1 MRGASAHPFFDLTGR
16 KVLVVANDQPSLRL
30 LSGILRPAGYEVAE
44 AGSGEAALETYAS
57 FVPDLVLL
65 DVELPGINGLD
76 TCRALKQRY
85 RSACALVVFITAQ
98 SESDD
103 VVEGLAAGGVD
114 CLVKPIRP
122 KEMLARIRAHLQNRL
137 LVEQLNKTNAA
148 KDQLMGMAAHDLRN
162 PLASTRGLTEFLRDG
177 AVGPLTPDQLEL
189 VNNIH
194 EASQSMLELVN
205 ELLDVSIIGAGDLRV
220 HPEPVDLEALIEKS
234 IYLNNINAARKG
246 TRIVRGWGALPAS
259 LPLDIQKIRQVLD
272 NLLSNAVKFSPP
284 NSTITVNTEDA
295 APCRVSV
302 RDQGP
307 GIPEGERD
315 RLFKDFGLTS
325 VKPTGGEKSTGLGLA
340 ICRKIME
347 AHRGTIGVAN
357 LAEGGCEF
365 TITFPRSTSTSPVG
379 GESLIAARTR

>member
-1 MRGASAHPFFDLTGR
+1 MRGTSAHPFFDLTGR

-114 CLVKPIRP
+114 CLLKPIRP

-148 KDQLMGMAAHDLRN
+148 KDHLMGMAAHDLRN

-177 AVGPLTPDQLEL
+177 TVGPLTPDQLEL

-205 ELLDVSIIGAGDLRV
+205 ELLDVAIIGAGELRI
-220 HPEPVDLEALIEKS
+220 HLEPAVLEALIEKS

-246 TRIVRGWGALPAS
+246 TRIVRGRGTLPAS
-259 LPLDIQKIRQVLD
+259 LPLDILKIRQVLD
-272 NLLSNAVKFSPP
+272 NLFSNAIKFSPP
-284 NSTITVNTEDA
+284 SSTITVQTENA
-295 APCRVSV
+295 AQCRVSV

-307 GIPEGERD
+307 GIPEGEHD
-315 RLFKDFGLTS
+315 QLFKNFGRTS

-347 AHRGTIGVAN
+347 AHGGTIGAAN
-357 LAEGGCEF
+357 LAGGGCEF
-365 TITFPRSTSTSPVG
+365 TITFPRSTLISP
-379 GESLIAARTR
+379 ARSYGVSSNRL

>member
-1 MRGASAHPFFDLTGR
+1 MQRSSAHPFFDLTGR
-16 KVLVVANDQPSLRL
+16 KILVVANDQPNLRL

-57 FVPDLVLL
+57 FAPDLVLL
-65 DVELPGINGLD
+65 DVVLPGINGFD

-114 CLVKPIRP
+114 CLLKPIRP

-148 KDQLMGMAAHDLRN
+148 KDHLMGMAAHDLRN

-177 AVGPLTPDQLEL
+177 TVGPLTPDQLEL

-205 ELLDVSIIGAGDLRV
+205 ELLDVAIIGAGELRI
-220 HPEPVDLEALIEKS
+220 HLEPAVLEALIEKS

-246 TRIVRGWGALPAS
+246 TRIVRGRGTLPAS
-259 LPLDIQKIRQVLD
+259 LPLDILKIRQVLD
-272 NLLSNAVKFSPP
+272 NLFSNAIKFSPP
-284 NSTITVNTEDA
+284 SSTITVQTENA
-295 APCRVSV
+295 AQCRVSV

-307 GIPEGERD
+307 GIPEGEHD
-315 RLFKDFGLTS
+315 QLFKNFGRTS

-347 AHRGTIGVAN
+347 AHGGTIGAAN
-357 LAEGGCEF
+357 LAGGGCEF
-365 TITFPRSTSTSPVG
+365 TITFPRSTLISP
-379 GESLIAARTR
+379 ARSYGVSSNRL